1 MATKTRPRR
10 SSSAPSDRATAY
22 ARDVVAGK
30 IVAGPSAR
38 SACRRH
44 LADLDRQRADDFPFY
59 WDLRAAK
66 RSLDFFP
73 EVLSVEADGDV
84 VPFNLLDWAAFCVGS
99 IFGWKR
105 VDNARRRFR
114 KAYIEGGKGCAKTPV
129 GAGIGL
135 YMMLADDELSAEVY
149 AAAGKRDQAMI
160 LFGDVVKM
168 VDRSPRLRHRLIK
181 SGNRVV
187 YQLAHRASSSIFKP
201 LSADNKKSGLRV
213 SCGLVDELHEARD
226 RYTIDMLQDGFKGRK
241 QPLLVAITNSGF
253 DRTTIC
259 WEWHEHALAV
269 VEGLRVDDELFAY
282 VMDLD
287 PEDDPLE
294 DADMV
299 DLVVTTD
306 GKDVVERVPR
316 CWLKTNPGLGKTI
329 TVEYLRSAV
338 NDARQIPGREN
349 TVRRLNFCE
358 WTDAEVGWM
367 TRAAW
372 VACERPL
379 VEFVKPSE
387 MRAVL
392 NGGGEEV
399 RVKLIN
405 EGGGSA
411 IPGPFGPTD
420 AGRAQVALG
429 LDLSFAFDLSA
440 LAFAFPEP
448 LLTAEGHAL
457 LGPDG
462 RELFR
467 IAAWVEYFTPKET
480 ARARGGRDR
489 VPYLKW
495 IDQGLIHGVPGSVIR
510 VEHMA
515 ARIAEVTGTFDV
527 TWAAYDRYRHK
538 ALADEMAENGV
549 DVPWIEHPQ
558 GFRRGGALDGKNGN
572 PLVIGKDGKP
582 VDNPLWMP
590 SSVDQL
596 ETRVIEKTLEVQAS
610 EVTRWQVSS
619 VVIRHDPAGTG
630 NRIFN
635 KAKAVGRIDGI
646 VALAMAVGAAEMRLE
661 KRSLKGFLANPVMTK

>member
-1 MATKTRPRR
+1 MATKTHSKANTSARR
-10 SSSAPSDRATAY
+10 GRDPTSGY
-22 ARDVVAGK
+22 ARDVLAGK
-30 IVAGPSAR
+30 ILAGPYVRA
-38 SACRRH
+38 ACRRH
-44 LADLDRQRADDFPFY
+44 LEDLKSAGDRGYR
-59 WDLRAAK
+59 WDARAAQNA
-66 RSLDFFP
+66 LDFFP
-73 EVLSVEADGDV
+73 DVLSVEDADDGI
-84 VPFNLLDWAAFCVGS
+84 VPFRLLDWSVFCVGS

-105 VDNARRRFR
+105 IDTGRRRFR
-114 KAYIEGGKGCAKTPV
+114 KAYIEGGKGCAKTPL

-135 YMMLADDELSAEVY
+135 YMMLADGELSAEVY
-149 AAAGKRDQAMI
+149 AAAAKRDQAMI

-168 VDRSPRLRHRLIK
+168 VDRSAKLRHRLVK

-187 YQLAHRASSSIFKP
+187 YQLLHRATTSIFRP
-201 LSADNKKSGLRV
+201 LSADKKKSGMRV
-213 SCGLVDELHEARD
+213 SCGLVDELHEHQD

-253 DRTTIC
+253 DRNSIC
-259 WEWHEHALAV
+259 WEWHEHACAV
-269 VEGLRVDDELFAY
+269 VDGLRQDDELFAY
-282 VMDLD
+282 VMALD

-294 DADMV
+294 D
-299 DLVVTTD
+299 
-306 GKDVVERVPR
+306 ES
-316 CWLKTNPGLGKTI
+316 CWPKTNPGLGKTI

-338 NDARQIPGREN
+338 SDARQIPGREN

-358 WTDAEVGWM
+358 WTDADVGWM

-379 VEFVKPSE
+379 VEFVKPHE
-387 MRAVL
+387 MRSVL
-392 NGGGEEV
+392 NGRGEEV
-399 RVKLIN
+399 KVKLTN
-405 EGGGSA
+405 ERGGSA
-411 IPGPFGPTD
+411 IPGPFGPT
-420 AGRAQVALG
+420 AEGRAEVCLG

-448 LLTAEGHAL
+448 ILTADGHAMF
-457 LGPDG
+457 GPDG
-462 RELFR
+462 HPLVR
-467 IAAWVEYFTPKET
+467 IAAWIEYFTPLET
-480 ARARGGRDR
+480 ARQREGKDR

-495 IDQGLIHGVPGSVIR
+495 IDQGLVHGVPGSVIR

-515 ARIAEVTGTFDV
+515 SRIAEVTGTYDV

-572 PLVIGKDGKP
+572 PLILGKDGKP

-590 SSVDQL
+590 SSVDGL
-596 ETRVIEKTLEVQAS
+596 ETRVIEKTLEVQVS

-619 VVIRHDPAGTG
+619 VVIRPDPAGTG

-661 KRSLKGFLANPVMTK
+661 KRSLKGFLANPVMTR